1 MWWFVKSGSRIQGCI
16 EMLSKSQNVASS
28 VAKSYRF
35 FPKHVSRGG
44 GASSFSR
51 NCASL
56 CPHPESL
63 QPLPGSP
70 SHYLSSIIP
79 SFSIAVVLAAS
90 SGLNQLNLFHHEV
103 LRKLNK
109 NSIFTLFENYSKCR
123 IWIFEFWHFSPI
135 FVLLKLTCLVTL
147 FNRKLQI
154 FKNSPKWTL
163 FGIFN

>member
-1 MWWFVKSGSRIQGCI
+1 MYSDFLGWGFVSDGCKIQGYPK
-16 EMLSKSQNVASS
+16 LVASS

-35 FPKHVSRGG
+35 SQTGIIG

-70 SHYLSSIIP
+70 NHYLSSIIP

-123 IWIFEFWHFSPI
+123 IWIFEIWHFPPI

-147 FNRKLQI
+147 FDRKLQV
-154 FKNSPKWTL
+154 FQNLPKWTI
-163 FGIFN
+163 FVIFN